1 MLINLPSIL
10 SSIGS
15 FDRNTYYK
23 EFIYICSDDRRGQLS
38 FVRARV
44 DDIVIANTFLKS
56 PEGNISDIFETS
68 SIKIDDIIHT
78 ATSIAVTTY
87 VRRQRNNPKD
97 ESLLRP
103 FFSCAHINDQ
113 LVVGS
118 TFGFMRKYGFRTYQN
133 TNT

>member
-44 DDIVIANTFLKS
+44 DNIVIANTFFKS
-56 PEGNISDIFETS
+56 PEGNVGRIYETPR
-68 SIKIDDIIHT
+68 IKIDDIIHT
-78 ATSIAVTTY
+78 
-87 VRRQRNNPKD
+87 P
-97 ESLLRP
+97 
-103 FFSCAHINDQ
+103 
-113 LVVGS
+113 VV
-118 TFGFMRKYGFRTYQN
+118 
-133 TNT
+133 

>member
-1 MLINLPSIL
+1 M
-10 SSIGS
+10 GS
-15 FDRNTYYK
+15 FDRTAYYK
-23 EFIYICSDDRRGQLS
+23 EPMYICSDDRRGQLS
-38 FVRARV
+38 YVRV
-44 DDIVIANTFLKS
+44 WEGDMVIANTFLKS
-56 PEGNISDIFETS
+56 PEGNVSDIFETS

-78 ATSIAVTTY
+78 ATSIAVNTY

-97 ESLLRP
+97 ESLLRL
-103 FFSCAHINDQ
+103 FFSCALINDQ